1 MALGR
6 GPVIAAVAGVLV
18 GASAMALA
26 SSGGLFGGGGSRGEV
41 EQIVKSYILENPEI
55 IPQAMDLLKQRETAQ
70 VVGANRAAFE
80 TPYGSG
86 WAGAEKGD
94 VVLVEFFDYA
104 CGYCR
109 KSNAEVE
116 RLLEE
121 DPKLKVVWRE
131 YPVLGQPSL
140 DAAEV
145 SLAAARQGRFR
156 EFFHAMFSGGRPTP
170 EAIAA
175 AGRAAGV
182 QPMPAAP
189 EHRAEIEKNYQL
201 AQAIRSTGTP
211 TFVVGDQVLHG
222 AVGYDTLKKAIAA
235 ARART

>member
-26 SSGGLFGGGGSRGEV
+26 SSGGLLGGGGSRGEV

-55 IPQAMDLLKQRETAQ
+55 IPQAMDVLKQRETSQA
-70 VVGANRAAFE
+70 VAANRAAFQA
-80 TPYGSG
+80 PYGNG
-86 WAGAEKGD
+86 WAGGEKGV

-109 KSNAEVE
+109 KSNADVD
-116 RLLEE
+116 RLLKE
-121 DPKLKVVWRE
+121 DASLKVVWRE

-182 QPMPAAP
+182 QPMASAP

-222 AVGYDTLKKAIAA
+222 AVGYDALKKAIAA